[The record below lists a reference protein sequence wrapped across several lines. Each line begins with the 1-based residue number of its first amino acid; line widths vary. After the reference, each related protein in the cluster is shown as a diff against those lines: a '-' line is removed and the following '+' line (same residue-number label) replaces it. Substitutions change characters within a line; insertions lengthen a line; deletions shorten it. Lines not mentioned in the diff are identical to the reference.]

1 MKKIFFSDLDGSLLT
16 DDKRVS
22 PKTMEALSRFVE
34 AGNAFA
40 ICTGRD
46 INSTLSVY
54 RSPGLNIKESYV
66 VAYNGGLIYDVDNQ
80 RPVHREGI
88 PIDMVRELLD
98 MAYSYGLH
106 VHTYN
111 DNFILTEAYNEC
123 VEFYRRVI
131 KTPLIVAD
139 DIMPYVDVP
148 PCKIICIEMHDH
160 EKQDRFRRAVLEKYS
175 DILDSMYSNDYYL
188 ELIPKNSGKG
198 NALIRLRDILG
209 IKPENVIAAG
219 DGENDI
225 SMIKAA
231 GIGVAMLNAPE
242 NVRAIA
248 DVVTTADNNHDG
260 LAPIL
265 LSDAKL
271 LKINV

>member
-1 MKKIFFSDLDGSLLT
+1 
-16 DDKRVS
+16 
-22 PKTMEALSRFVE
+22 
-34 AGNAFA
+34 
-40 ICTGRD
+40 
-46 INSTLSVY
+46 
-54 RSPGLNIKESYV
+54 
-66 VAYNGGLIYDVDNQ
+66 
-80 RPVHREGI
+80 
-88 PIDMVRELLD
+88 
-98 MAYSYGLH
+98 
-106 VHTYN
+106 
-111 DNFILTEAYNEC
+111 
-123 VEFYRRVI
+123 
-131 KTPLIVAD
+131 
-139 DIMPYVDVP
+139 MPYVDVP

-231 GIGVAMLNAPE
+231 GVGVAMLNAPE
-242 NVRAIA
+242 NVQAIA

>member
-1 MKKIFFSDLDGSLLT
+1 MNKIFFSDLDGSLLT

-34 AGNAFA
+34 AGNTFA

-46 INSTLSVY
+46 INSSLSVY
-54 RSPGLNIKESYV
+54 RNLGLDIKGAYV
-66 VAYNGGLIYDVDNQ
+66 VAYNGGQIYDVDNEKTIY
-80 RPVHREGI
+80 REGI
-88 PIDMVRELLD
+88 PIEMVRELLD
-98 MAYSYGLH
+98 MAYSFGLH

-111 DNFILTEAYNEC
+111 DHFILTEAYNEC
-123 VEFYRRVI
+123 VEFYRKVI
-131 KTPLIVAD
+131 KTPLILAD

-160 EKQDRFRRAVLEKYS
+160 EKQDRLRRAVLDKYS
-175 DILDSMYSNDYYL
+175 DMLDSMYSNDYYL

-225 SMIKAA
+225 SMIQNA
-231 GIGVAMLNAPE
+231 GIGIAMINAPK
-242 NVRAIA
+242 NVRDAA
-248 DVVTTADNNHDG
+248 DIVTENDNNHDG

-265 LSDAKL
+265 LANL
-271 LKINV
+271 